1 MSLCR
6 PQELTGTLPREY
18 PLKAGEKPPKVRRR
32 IGAAFKLDE
41 IVILREVV
49 RQSLGCK
56 GSEDPSPPSPSPSLL
71 KLPEGH
77 LGMLPSPFHGVPSA
91 VGGRGRGVFSSMM
104 DGVGVL
110 RCPSEGGVWVLNA
123 MRGVGVPR

>member
-41 IVILREVV
+41 IVILRGVV

-56 GSEDPSPPSPSPSLL
+56 GGEDPSPPSPSPPLL

-77 LGMLPSPFHGVPSA
+77 LDMLPSSSHGWWLGA
-91 VGGRGRGVFSSMM
+91 KCCRWKGQGGVFKH
-104 DGVGVL
+104 DGWCWGAEM
-110 RCPSEGGVWVLNA
+110 PQ
-123 MRGVGVPR
+123 